1 LRSHS
6 TRCRRYVDSCTPRV
20 GGRRHDS
27 PEARAVGLRALCV
40 EHLGST
46 LFQKLYRCMRHLHEE
61 EDEAEEE
68 KFRTDLRAHLGE
80 HHHFVALLDRL
91 IYEED
96 MIVA

>member
-1 LRSHS
+1 
-6 TRCRRYVDSCTPRV
+6 
-20 GGRRHDS
+20 
-27 PEARAVGLRALCV
+27 
-40 EHLGST
+40 
-46 LFQKLYRCMRHLHEE
+46 MRHLHEE

-96 MIVA
+96 MIVAGASR

>member
-1 LRSHS
+1 MI
-6 TRCRRYVDSCTPRV
+6 RRQ
-20 GGRRHDS
+20 DS
-27 PEARAVGLRALCV
+27 PEARAAGLRALCV

-61 EDEAEEE
+61 EDEVEEE
-68 KFRTDLRAHLGE
+68 GFRADLRKHLGE

-96 MIVA
+96 KCAK